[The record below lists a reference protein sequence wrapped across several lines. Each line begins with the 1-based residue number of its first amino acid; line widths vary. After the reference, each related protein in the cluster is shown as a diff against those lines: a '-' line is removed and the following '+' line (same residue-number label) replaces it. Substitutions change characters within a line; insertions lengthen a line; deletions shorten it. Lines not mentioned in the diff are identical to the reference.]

1 MYGQRPQTRMSG
13 LGGLTGG
20 APPPRDLLVL
30 LAVVFVTFSLQF
42 FATTRIVPDLLRLSP
57 LVWQLG
63 FLWQLVTYPAIGYGP
78 PSLWF
83 LLELLI
89 AFWFGR
95 DVFWHLGRRR
105 FWRILGLA
113 ALAGSLVAVA
123 TALLAGAAGGG
134 LLAPPFVLMQGQRT
148 LLAVLVA
155 AFATLYGRATIYL
168 FFVLPIQARWFLPIE
183 ILFAFIG
190 FLGTRDLAG
199 FLGIC
204 AAVGATWWWLRSGGR
219 RLDLRETRLR
229 VERWW
234 LDRRLRRLRKR
245 RGFTVVEG
253 EGKRGPGRGDGYLH

>member
-190 FLGTRDLAG
+190 FLSTRDLAG